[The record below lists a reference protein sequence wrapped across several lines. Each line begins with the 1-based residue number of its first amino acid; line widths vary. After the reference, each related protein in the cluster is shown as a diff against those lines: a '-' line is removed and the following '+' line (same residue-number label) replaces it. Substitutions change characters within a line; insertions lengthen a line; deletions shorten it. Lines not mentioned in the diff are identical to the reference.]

1 MTVPKSASAALL
13 IRRMSEA
20 SSTSLSA
27 NKVFQPDSET
37 IKNMKIKEALLKDLH
52 SGMPID
58 AAFNAAAAMARAAIR
73 GTEAASHTDSSS
85 TADPAGG
92 ETTRREQQP
101 TASDSK
107 KNDKRHSLQ
116 NEMSPQCCLCEKV
129 PRINED
135 DDIYISQCENG
146 HLLCQECNLQLVECP
161 ICRSRCKARN
171 RFAENYV
178 KKYYSNMPTVKMTF
192 NSNRKINS

>member
-92 ETTRREQQP
+92 ETTRR
-101 TASDSK
+101 
-107 KNDKRHSLQ
+107 
-116 NEMSPQCCLCEKV
+116 
-129 PRINED
+129 
-135 DDIYISQCENG
+135 
-146 HLLCQECNLQLVECP
+146 
-161 ICRSRCKARN
+161 
-171 RFAENYV
+171 
-178 KKYYSNMPTVKMTF
+178 
-192 NSNRKINS
+192 